1 MDEVRYSGE
10 KVEVPPPPSPPLN
23 AGALVGDDDEGH
35 GPEYKY
41 SQVSIS

>member
-10 KVEVPPPPSPPLN
+10 KVEVPPPPPLN
-23 AGALVGDDDEGH
+23 AGALVMDDDEGH